1 MVIAGS
7 RALPAFSSHP
17 IHTQPIIL
25 GVLWYRS
32 MCYLVLS
39 IGYSVS
45 GIEYLHRLRT
55 NPIQLRLPRIG
66 RNKKVLLMLVGNK

>member
-1 MVIAGS
+1 MHS
-7 RALPAFSSHP
+7 LLLFS
-17 IHTQPIIL
+17 IQ
-25 GVLWYRS
+25 
-32 MCYLVLS
+32 
-39 IGYSVS
+39 YSVS